1 MEKKSQNQKKIDITS
16 LKVIDKKNLTSIN
29 GGTAAPEVFTSF
41 FTDNDKGGFCS
52 LAGDI
57 DS

>member
-1 MEKKSQNQKKIDITS
+1 MEKKSQNQKRINLNV
-16 LKVIDKKNLTSIN
+16 LKVISKKNLNSIY

-41 FTDNDKGGFCS
+41 FSDNDKGGFCS
-52 LAGDI
+52 LGGDI